1 MYEVIKLI
9 ENQELLKGSSSI
21 LILKMLE
28 KEPMYGYQMIKT
40 IEEKSNQTFMW
51 KEGSLYPILYSM
63 EKKDWIKSYWVQDV
77 RKRKY
82 YKITDEGRKEIKKL
96 EKDWIVFSRSMN
108 KLLGGVL

>member
-1 MYEVIKLI
+1 MIQ
-9 ENQELLKGSSSI
+9 NQELLKGSSII

-40 IEEKSNQTFMW
+40 IKEKSNCIFQW

-63 EKKDWIKSYWVQDV
+63 EKKGLIKSYWKEEI

-82 YKITDEGRKEIKKL
+82 YEITPMGMKEVKKL
-96 EKDWIVFSRSMN
+96 ENDWQLFSQSM
-108 KLLGGVL
+108 KELLGGAL